1 MVFARCRPVLRGLFM
16 SAAALAAFRAPQAA
30 AQSTV
35 RPQPPRALYSA
46 PVGAG
51 ALDTALT
58 KLLARSGSG
67 SWGVI
72 VVSLSRGDTLFG
84 RNADA
89 ALLPASTM
97 KVFTAALALDY
108 LGPQHQFETQ
118 VLREGPVDSTTGV
131 LNGDLVLR
139 GAGDPSLG
147 APFGADPMRML
158 AREVAASGIR
168 RITGAIVGD
177 ASAFDGRRIPDG
189 WRERYLGASYA
200 ARVSALS
207 YNGNLVHLTVRPAA
221 GKAQVTLS
229 PTISGLP
236 ISSSVT
242 VRAGSRSASIA
253 LRQDPVTGA
262 FRISGWVGSR
272 SPVRGYTY
280 TIENPELFAAAAL
293 RAALLAE
300 GIAVD
305 GAVRERA
312 AAPGAVRITGLPS
325 RTLGD
330 LVTQMNGE
338 SNNHFAELLFR
349 NVAASTGNIGS
360 ADTGNAMLRSF
371 LSERVRMPVASL
383 FAADGSGLST
393 LDRVTPRSLVGV
405 LDYSY
410 RAPWSSVFQSSLPV
424 AGRTETLRG
433 RMRNVPAQDRL
444 RAKTGSTS
452 EVTSLGGYVTTTG
465 GEELAFAF
473 IYNGSELARAKQTID
488 AMGSTLALFM
498 RE

>member
-1 MVFARCRPVLRGLFM
+1 MLPLMVYAFGRPVLRGLFLA
-16 SAAALAAFRAPQAA
+16 SAATFALCAPPAA
-30 AQSTV
+30 AQV
-35 RPQPPRALYSA
+35 PPKGALWSA

-72 VVSLSRGDTLFG
+72 VVSLSHGDTLFL

-97 KVFTAALALDY
+97 KVFTSALALDH
-108 LGPQHQFETQ
+108 LGPLHQFETQ
-118 VLREGPVDSTTGV
+118 VLREGDVDSAGV
-131 LNGDLVLR
+131 LTGDLILR

-147 APFGADPMRML
+147 APFGADPMRLL
-158 AREVAASGIR
+158 AREVAEAGIKR
-168 RITGAIVGD
+168 VTGAIVGD
-177 ASAFDGRRIPDG
+177 ASAFESRRIPDG
-189 WRERYLGASYA
+189 WRDRYLGASYA

-207 YNGNLVHLTVRPAA
+207 YNGNVVHLSVRAVA

-236 ISSSVT
+236 ISSSVS
-242 VRAGSRSASIA
+242 VRNGSRSASVA
-253 LRQDPVTGA
+253 VRQDPVSGA
-262 FRISGWVGSR
+262 FRITGWVGSR
-272 SPVRGYTY
+272 SPARGYTY
-280 TIENPELFAAAAL
+280 TVENPELFAAAAF

-300 GIAVD
+300 GVAVD

-312 AAPGAVRITGLPS
+312 MAPGAVRLAGLPS

-349 NVAASTGNIGS
+349 NVAASSGTIGS
-360 ADTGNAMLRSF
+360 ADTGNAMLRLF
-371 LSERVRMPVASL
+371 LSEKVRTPVSNL

-410 RAPWSSVFQSSLPV
+410 RAPWASVFQSSLPV

-433 RMRNVPAQDRL
+433 RMRGEPAQDRL

-452 EVTSLGGYVTTTG
+452 EVTSLGGYVTTNG

-473 IYNGSELARAKQTID
+473 IYNGSALARARQTID
-488 AMGSTLALFM
+488 AMGSTLASFM
-498 RE
+498 R